1 MSLIGKSIY
10 HVHGVNQLKFG
21 TVVHEKH
28 VNTWLWVQIDW
39 INGVPTNIYNSP
51 STLSEDNWV
60 RVDNVK
66 VFEPANMIKNLQQ
79 L

>member
-28 VNTWLWVQIDW
+28 VAHCVYKFMYTVETDELFV
-39 INGVPTNIYNSP
+39 TEK
-51 STLSEDNWV
+51 LAH
-60 RVDNVK
+60 
-66 VFEPANMIKNLQQ
+66 F
-79 L
+79 